1 VYQSAN
7 YYLDEIFVTK
17 YVLFVYAHFYVPHD
31 RYDLYIIL
39 YYIIILYNINIIYT
53 IDTFR

>member
-1 VYQSAN
+1 MYRMIDMI
-7 YYLDEIFVTK
+7 Y
-17 YVLFVYAHFYVPHD
+17 
-31 RYDLYIIL
+31 IL